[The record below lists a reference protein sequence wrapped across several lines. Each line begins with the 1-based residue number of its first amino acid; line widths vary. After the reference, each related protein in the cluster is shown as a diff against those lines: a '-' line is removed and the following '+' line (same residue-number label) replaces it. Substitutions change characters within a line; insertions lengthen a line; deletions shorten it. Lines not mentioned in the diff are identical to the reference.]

1 MSKIEERKIYGG
13 RVFLYVQMNF
23 GSESVLLISG

>member
-1 MSKIEERKIYGG
+1 MSKIEERKMYGG

-23 GSESVLLISG
+23 GSELVLPVSA